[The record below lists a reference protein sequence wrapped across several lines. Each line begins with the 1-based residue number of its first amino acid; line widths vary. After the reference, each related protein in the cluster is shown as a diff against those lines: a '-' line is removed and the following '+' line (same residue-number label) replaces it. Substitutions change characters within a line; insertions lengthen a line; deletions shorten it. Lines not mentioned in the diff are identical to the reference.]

1 MFTLLS
7 PSVVHWQE
15 GGTYEIVNSIGLLVR
30 GSHYHLHSLNMLVYL
45 PSLVG
50 MNKYT

>member
-7 PSVVHWQE
+7 PSIVHRQK

-30 GSHYHLHSLNMLVYL
+30 GSYYHLYSLNMLVYL
-45 PSLVG
+45 PNLIG